1 MKSNPWTEQEIRS
14 AVAGYFEL
22 LAAQERGQAVNK
34 TAVYRRL
41 SASHPARGAKAF
53 ELKFQNISA
62 ILYEEKLPYADGLR
76 PMGNYQAALRTL
88 VLERLKKTQR
98 FAQPPIEILVAKEL
112 LNKSVIPAK
121 GRRPASRNPGNS
133 YFFWMPA
140 FAGMTIEGLVQSFPK
155 LKRLRRHDFLPV
167 QGAGSGR
174 YGLTLERYLSIPQ
187 NSSRA
192 PGFMGIELKTKRGD
206 TLQTLFSRTP
216 TRYLAC
222 RDKNELVEK
231 FGYYD
236 KARKR
241 QALYTSFNNRP
252 DSLGF
257 YLAPRQERIV
267 VNKKRVAVLEYDKAA
282 LDQALCSKHNET
294 AYVSVAAGKLRNG
307 ASGCRFEQL
316 LYCRA
321 PSLVR
326 FLRMAKDGN
335 VYLDFTISK
344 AHGRVKDH
352 GFLWR
357 VPSDVLSR
365 LYLETRL
372 IDLAVN

>member
-1 MKSNPWTEQEIRS
+1 MKSNPWSEKEIRS
-14 AVAGYFEL
+14 AISGYFEL
-22 LAAQERGQAVNK
+22 LSSQDRGKAVNK
-34 TAVYRRL
+34 TAIYRQL
-41 SASHPARGAKAF
+41 SASHPARSAKAF

-88 VLERLKKTQR
+88 VLEHLEKAKRSTQ
-98 FAQPPIEILVAKEL
+98 QPIDILVD
-112 LNKSVIPAK
+112 
-121 GRRPASRNPGNS
+121 
-133 YFFWMPA
+133 
-140 FAGMTIEGLVQSFPK
+140 K
-155 LKRLRRHDFLPV
+155 LKRLRRDDFLPV
-167 QGAGSGR
+167 HGAGPGR

-187 NSSRA
+187 NSSRS
-192 PGFMGIELKTKRGD
+192 PDFMGIELKTKYGN

-241 QALYTSFNNRP
+241 QALYTSFNNSP

-257 YLAPRQERIV
+257 YLTPTQGRIV

-282 LDQALCSKHNET
+282 LDEALCTKHNET
-294 AYVSVAAGKLRNG
+294 AYVTVAAGKLRNG
-307 ASGCRFEQL
+307 ASACRFEHL
-316 LYCRA
+316 LYCKV
-321 PSLVR
+321 PSVVC
-326 FLRMAKDGN
+326 FLRMANDGN
-335 VYLDFTISK
+335 VYLDFTLSK
-344 AHGRVKDH
+344 AKGRVKDH

-357 VPSDVLSR
+357 VPSDALSQ

-372 IDLAVN
+372 IELAPN